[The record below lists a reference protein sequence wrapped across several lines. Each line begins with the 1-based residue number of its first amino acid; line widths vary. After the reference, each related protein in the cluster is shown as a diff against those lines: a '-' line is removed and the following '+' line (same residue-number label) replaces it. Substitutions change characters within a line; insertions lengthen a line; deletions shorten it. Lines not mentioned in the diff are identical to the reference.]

1 MRDLDL
7 SEKVDILVSELLG
20 SFGDNELS
28 PECLDGAQ
36 KHLKPD
42 GISIPCQSTSYL
54 NPLMSSKL
62 LSTLRESVHHRA
74 TAHSTKQHLNRSQ
87 AESPHVV
94 YIKNAFNITEPK
106 PVFIFD
112 HPNRSP
118 KIDNNR
124 YKQLEFITEVDC
136 VLTGFAAYFDT
147 VLYKD
152 IKLSTHPV
160 THTQG
165 MVSWFSMYFPLEV
178 PQQIRAGD
186 TISVKF
192 WRRTASSKVW
202 YEWQLTGP
210 FKSHIHNI
218 NGRSYAIY
226 K

>member
-1 MRDLDL
+1 MRELEL
-7 SEKVDILVSELLG
+7 PEKVDILVSELLG

-42 GISIPCQSTSYL
+42 GISIPSQSTSYI
-54 NPLMSSKL
+54 NPLMAPKL
-62 LSTLRESVHHRA
+62 LNSLRESVHYRA
-74 TAHSTKQHLNRSQ
+74 NSHSTRQHLNRSQ

-94 YIKNAFNITEPK
+94 YIKNAFHITEPK
-106 PVFIFD
+106 PVFVFD
-112 HPNRSP
+112 HPNRDAV
-118 KIDNNR
+118 IDNNR
-124 YKQLEFITEVDC
+124 YKKLEFNAEVDC

-152 IKLSTHPV
+152 IKLSIHPL

-178 PQQIRAGD
+178 PQQIRAGEKITVD
-186 TISVKF
+186 F
-192 WRRTASSKVW
+192 WRRTAPSKVW
-202 YEWQLTGP
+202 YEWCTSTPTL
-210 FKSHIHNI
+210 SHIHNI
-218 NGRSYAIY
+218 NGRAYAIY